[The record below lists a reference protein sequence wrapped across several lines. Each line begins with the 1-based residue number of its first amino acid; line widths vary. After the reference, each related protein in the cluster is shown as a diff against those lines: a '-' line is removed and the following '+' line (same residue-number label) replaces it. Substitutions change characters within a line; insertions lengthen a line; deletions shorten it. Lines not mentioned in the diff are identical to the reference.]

1 MPSEGD
7 LYGLRNAL
15 YLGNYQQAVSEAM
28 SLGASTERDFFM
40 YRALIEQGQHRV
52 VMDEVGAQAPV
63 ALQAVKMLASYL
75 SGVSKEAVVAQLKEW
90 LTDATAR
97 DNWQLILVAATVFL
111 HERDHKEAL
120 KISHQSTQ
128 IDVMALVV
136 QIYLQMDRPDL
147 ARKLVKSMQEQY
159 DDDTLTKLSHTCTTP
174 IDLEPFREHSRN
186 LPIGSRTR
194 GRACASR
201 EARRRRTRCTSS
213 RSWARSTTCRSCC
226 STRWLHAT
234 CAWAALTRPRGCCRR
249 RCRSRRTTRPRSSTW
264 WSASTSCRSQR
275 RSSGGTP
282 PSSRSPHPHTR
293 GSQSTASSRRALTGA
308 PTS

>member
-1 MPSEGD
+1 MGD

-63 ALQAVKMLASYL
+63 ALQAVKMLAAYL
-75 SGVSKEAVVAQLKEW
+75 SGVSKEAVVA
-90 LTDATAR
+90 
-97 DNWQLILVAATVFL
+97 
-111 HERDHKEAL
+111 HHKEAL

-159 DDDTLTKLSHTCTTP
+159 DDDTLTKLSH
-174 IDLEPFREHSRN
+174 
-186 LPIGSRTR
+186 
-194 GRACASR
+194 AW
-201 EARRRRTRCTSS
+201 TSL
-213 RSWARSTTCRSCC
+213 CE
-226 STRWLHAT
+226 
-234 CAWAALTRPRGCCRR
+234 
-249 RCRSRRTTRPRSSTW
+249 
-264 WSASTSCRSQR
+264 
-275 RSSGGTP
+275 SGGE
-282 PSSRSPHPHTR
+282 
-293 GSQSTASSRRALTGA
+293 TAQDALYEFQELGEKYQ
-308 PTS
+308 

>member
-1 MPSEGD
+1 MGD

-90 LTDATAR
+90 LTDATAQ

-128 IDVMALVV
+128 IDVMALVD

-147 ARKLVKSMQEQY
+147 ARKLA
-159 DDDTLTKLSHTCTTP
+159 
-174 IDLEPFREHSRN
+174 
-186 LPIGSRTR
+186 
-194 GRACASR
+194 RAARPASPPSSAPCAK
-201 EARRRRTRCTSS
+201 EA
-213 RSWARSTTCRSCC
+213 TCRSTP
-226 STRWLHAT
+226 SPVLDPP
-234 CAWAALTRPRGCCRR
+234 LPPRPVTPPGHRPPPPAPPRR
-249 RCRSRRTTRPRSSTW
+249 SSRCRSSTTTTR
-264 WSASTSCRSQR
+264 
-275 RSSGGTP
+275 
-282 PSSRSPHPHTR
+282 
-293 GSQSTASSRRALTGA
+293 
-308 PTS
+308 